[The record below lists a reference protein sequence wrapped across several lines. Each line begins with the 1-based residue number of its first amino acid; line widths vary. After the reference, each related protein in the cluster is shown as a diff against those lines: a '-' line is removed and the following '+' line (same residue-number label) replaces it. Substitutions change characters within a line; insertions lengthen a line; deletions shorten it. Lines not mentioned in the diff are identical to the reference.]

1 MKSPFTPSIRHL
13 LGLVESQINEV
24 TKEQFAQY
32 PGLRLLAN
40 VVEGLRDDDEDF
52 IQSAIV
58 RYYKD
63 LSDQKRDK
71 LLGGTSS
78 DPPLPKLRRGQKIY
92 FDDCPDFVTRLYEIG
107 DVPFGVV
114 TGQDG
119 QILMVKVESWGT
131 ILFNVF
137 DDTMLDDSRRFK
149 RKAWDYKPA

>member
-1 MKSPFTPSIRHL
+1 MKPITRDIADMLSRVDMVL
-13 LGLVESQINEV
+13 DD
-24 TKEQFAQY
+24 TKNQHFNDY

-71 LLGGTSS
+71 LLGGTTS
-78 DPPLPKLRRGQKIY
+78 DPPPPKFRRGQKIY
-92 FDDCPDFVTRLYEIG
+92 FDQCPDFVAALYEQG
-107 DVPFGVV
+107 EVPFGVV

-119 QILMVKVESWGT
+119 QILMVRVESWGI

-137 DDTMLDDSRRFK
+137 DETTLDDSRRFK
-149 RKAWDYKPA
+149 RKAWDYKPT